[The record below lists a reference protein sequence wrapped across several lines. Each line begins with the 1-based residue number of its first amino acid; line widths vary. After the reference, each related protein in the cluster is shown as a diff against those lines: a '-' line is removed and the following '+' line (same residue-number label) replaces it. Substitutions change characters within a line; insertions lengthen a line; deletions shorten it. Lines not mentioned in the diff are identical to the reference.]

1 MCSSDLVL
9 ARAVPAAHPA
19 LDTHECLGVVE
30 RARRGAHVA
39 ELRDVLEQL
48 DRVAFASA
56 EGSDVVTLAARA
68 RRLAKEL
75 AP

>member
-1 MCSSDLVL
+1 M
-9 ARAVPAAHPA
+9 PEAHLA
-19 LDTHECLGVVE
+19 LDTHESLGVVE
-30 RARRGAHVA
+30 RARPGAPVP

-56 EGSDVVTLAARA
+56 QGTDVAALAARA
-68 RRLAKEL
+68 RRLAQEL